1 MLPTDV
7 PPPGVAKPSPGAATN
22 PTCNPSSN
30 ETVIAELLTTG
41 WKLCRW
47 MEESKSQAVASNPNR
62 FFRYFGEWAS
72 VICEMLEQRSVGGA
86 KLFVLAIMKAGLA
99 VVSGIK

>member
-1 MLPTDV
+1 MGNLPINV
-7 PPPGVAKPSPGAATN
+7 LPPGVAKP
-22 PTCNPSSN
+22 PTDI
-30 ETVIAELLTTG
+30 EARRMELLSCG

-72 VICEMLEQRSVGGA
+72 MFCEMLEARQQGGA
-86 KLFVLAIMKAGLA
+86 KLFVVAIMKAGLA
-99 VVSGIK
+99 VVEGIR